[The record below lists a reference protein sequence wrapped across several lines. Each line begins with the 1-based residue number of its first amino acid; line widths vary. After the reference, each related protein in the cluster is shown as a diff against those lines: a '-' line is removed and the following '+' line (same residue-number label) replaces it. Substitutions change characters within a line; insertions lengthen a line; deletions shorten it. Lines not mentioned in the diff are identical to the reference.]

1 MTREEAIEVYNGLVN
16 TKIKEAFEF
25 FAPELR
31 DSEDERVRKVLVDM
45 VKRETGF
52 TGFPSQGQVL
62 AYLEKQKEQKPV
74 QSDVEKEYVR
84 ILKSIV
90 SDFIRDKK
98 PKDTL
103 LYQDI
108 FDWLEGRHIEQK
120 PTEWS
125 EEDKMNLNGCICSL
139 HQYGYMTYADFLRHL
154 PERFNLQPKQEWSEE
169 DEKLLDFWLDVIDR
183 NDWRMDENFCKAS
196 REFINRLK
204 SLRPSWK
211 PSEEQ
216 MEALKEASASWMN
229 ARMGNAKLLK
239 SLYEQLKKL

>member
-1 MTREEAIEVYNGLVN
+1 MPIFAPRNQKTNGNMEREEQLKLARQLLESGVLSEESANAI
-16 TKIKEAFEF
+16 KADF
-25 FAPELR
+25 PELAE
-31 DSEDERVRKVLVDM
+31 SEDERIRKWLIEM
-45 VKRETGF
+45 VEEFRKLNPTNAEHNGNC
-52 TGFPSQGQVL
+52 SEAI

-120 PTEWS
+120 PAEWS
-125 EEDKMNLNGCICSL
+125 EEDFNIRNNL
-139 HQYGYMTYADFLRHL
+139 ADYLTGEL
-154 PERFNLQPKQEWSEE
+154 KLT
-169 DEKLLDFWLDVIDR
+169 EKAKLDGANW
-183 NDWRMDENFCKAS
+183 
-196 REFINRLK
+196 LK

-216 MEALKEASASWMN
+216 MAALAV
-229 ARMGNAKLLK
+229 AKIGVDTDYELLE
-239 SLYEQLKKL
+239 SLYNDLKKL